1 MATVAQMSRP
11 LGLGMLVA
19 LVVLALA
26 GCGGDSDADTAAP
39 PPTTTTAASPPPPAA
54 GGDEEAIRGSGGATP
69 GQTAAEGEPVPDVVG
84 PTLAGGSLSLSDYRG
99 KKVIV
104 HLWSSW

>member
-1 MATVAQMSRP
+1 MATVARMSRP
-11 LGLGMLVA
+11 LGLGVLVA
-19 LVVLALA
+19 LVVLAFA
-26 GCGGDSDADTAAP
+26 GCGGDSEAETAAP
-39 PPTTTTAASPPPPAA
+39 PATTTAASPPPPAA

-69 GQTAAEGEPVPDVVG
+69 GQTATEGEHVPDVVG